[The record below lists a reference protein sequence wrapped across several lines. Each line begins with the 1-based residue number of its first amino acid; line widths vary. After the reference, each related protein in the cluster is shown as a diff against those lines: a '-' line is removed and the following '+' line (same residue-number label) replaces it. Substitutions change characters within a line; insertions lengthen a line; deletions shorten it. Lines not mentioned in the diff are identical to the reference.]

1 MFANISNRK
10 RDEMVKQILES
21 QQNIQNQNLEER
33 SQNIET
39 KREFTKIFEP
49 ITEPIKSL
57 TSGIEKQQE
66 AILPLLSDLGVRD
79 TEQLKIL
86 PSTET
91 SKDIRAIHLGPLA
104 SKYLDSYFNKSGS
117 PAVDKTFGFIR
128 EDSNFH
134 IGSKEVKIDKDD
146 IIIDGNTYKG
156 TEGLWELI
164 VSKNPNKIYTDND
177 YKTYSEIMYKTNAM
191 HQNNDPKN
199 PMPKSSGGVKYKEII
214 KPIWQKRPSQLT
226 IREVANQEPEKF
238 STPTAS
244 STSKVITISDN
255 PNELLEKYGLLMT
268 SKKAGNSGA
277 RNELVAIT
285 DALFKKKIITKEQ
298 YEQANLDINS

>member
-21 QQNIQNQNLEER
+21 QKNIQNQNLEKR

-86 PSTET
+86 PSTDT
-91 SKDIRAIHLGPLA
+91 FKDIRAIHLGPLA

-117 PAVDKTFGFIR
+117 HAVDKTFGFLR
-128 EDSNFH
+128 EDNNFH
-134 IGSKEVKIDKDD
+134 IGNKEVKIDKDD
-146 IIIDGNTYKG
+146 III
-156 TEGLWELI
+156 EEILI
-164 VSKNPNKIYTDND
+164 
-177 YKTYSEIMYKTNAM
+177 
-191 HQNNDPKN
+191 
-199 PMPKSSGGVKYKEII
+199 
-214 KPIWQKRPSQLT
+214 
-226 IREVANQEPEKF
+226 
-238 STPTAS
+238 
-244 STSKVITISDN
+244 
-255 PNELLEKYGLLMT
+255 
-268 SKKAGNSGA
+268 
-277 RNELVAIT
+277 
-285 DALFKKKIITKEQ
+285 KEQ
-298 YEQANLDINS
+298 KVYGN

>member
-1 MFANISNRK
+1 
-10 RDEMVKQILES
+10 
-21 QQNIQNQNLEER
+21 
-33 SQNIET
+33 
-39 KREFTKIFEP
+39 
-49 ITEPIKSL
+49 
-57 TSGIEKQQE
+57 
-66 AILPLLSDLGVRD
+66 
-79 TEQLKIL
+79 
-86 PSTET
+86 
-91 SKDIRAIHLGPLA
+91 
-104 SKYLDSYFNKSGS
+104 
-117 PAVDKTFGFIR
+117 
-128 EDSNFH
+128 
-134 IGSKEVKIDKDD
+134 
-146 IIIDGNTYKG
+146 
-156 TEGLWELI
+156 
-164 VSKNPNKIYTDND
+164 
-177 YKTYSEIMYKTNAM
+177 MYKTNAM

-226 IREVANQEPEKF
+226 IREVANLEPEEF

-268 SKKAGNSGA
+268 SKKAGNTGV